1 MTIMSTLSA
10 SGLAAL
16 AAMTTVFALSAA
28 AQHPALGT
36 SSAMAASASAMAAPS
51 PAPLPPPGSP
61 GSAVSGVELAQQIEA
76 AIAKSADP
84 AVAEVGVT
92 DHYAI
97 HEVRRLKPGPAAI
110 HIGWTEVHLVLAGGG
125 TLVTGGKL
133 IAGAHGNTIEGG
145 VSHVLKKGDVFLIPE
160 STPHM
165 YSAIDGSLDYFEVRF
180 ATAAPPAGN
189 R

>member
-1 MTIMSTLSA
+1 MNTMSMLSA
-10 SGLAAL
+10 SALAAL
-16 AAMTTVFALSAA
+16 LGMTVALLPAA
-28 AQHPALGT
+28 ALEPAPQT
-36 SSAMAASASAMAAPS
+36 ASVAAPIPAAA
-51 PAPLPPPGSP
+51 PAPMPLP
-61 GSAVSGVELAQQIEA
+61 GSAGTQVSGVDLAQQIEA

-110 HIGWTEVHLVLAGGG
+110 HMGSTEVHLILAGGG
-125 TLVTGGKL
+125 TLVTGGKM
-133 IAGAHGNTIEGG
+133 IAGAHGNSIEGG
-145 VSHVLKKGDVFLIPE
+145 VSHTLKKGDVFLIPE
-160 STPHM
+160 NTPHM

-180 ATAAPPAGN
+180 ATAAPAAIS

>member
-1 MTIMSTLSA
+1 MAAQSTFSSSA
-10 SGLAAL
+10 LATLAAITVGL
-16 AAMTTVFALSAA
+16 SLPAAALEPAPRAAAAMSA
-28 AQHPALGT
+28 PT
-36 SSAMAASASAMAAPS
+36 
-51 PAPLPPPGSP
+51 PAPMPVPGSP
-61 GSAVSGVELAQQIEA
+61 GTAVSGVELAQQIEA

-110 HIGWTEVHLVLAGGG
+110 HMGWTEVHLILAGGG

-133 IAGAHGNTIEGG
+133 ITGPSGKTIEGG
-145 VSHVLKKGDVFLIPE
+145 ISHALKKGDVFLIPE
-160 STPHM
+160 DTPHM

-180 ATAAPPAGN
+180 ATAAAAGTT